1 MFIIYQYERE
11 GVAKVEELEN
21 TKLKLQARL
30 AECEGTVENLNGK
43 LIQLEKSKQ
52 KLQQDIEEVG
62 SHVDQANIQHNM
74 MEKKIRQFDKIIVEC
89 SWSPL
94 EAIVGVLWRTHRDN
108 GEIKVVDGV
117 GGDRGGDWLLLPLL
131 VRLPDQQPS
140 SDETSAH
147 NYHPQNR
154 GTLGL
159 NLNGVR

>member
-1 MFIIYQYERE
+1 MLHRRLFYKELICCFFQGISVLFRERF
-11 GVAKVEELEN
+11 VASL
-21 TKLKLQARL
+21 
-30 AECEGTVENLNGK
+30 
-43 LIQLEKSKQ
+43 
-52 KLQQDIEEVG
+52 
-62 SHVDQANIQHNM
+62 
-74 MEKKIRQFDKIIVEC
+74 DKIMVEC

-94 EAIVGVLWRTHRDN
+94 EAIVDVLWRTHCDN
-108 GEIKVVDGV
+108 GEIEVVDGV

-147 NYHPQNR
+147 NYHPQNL